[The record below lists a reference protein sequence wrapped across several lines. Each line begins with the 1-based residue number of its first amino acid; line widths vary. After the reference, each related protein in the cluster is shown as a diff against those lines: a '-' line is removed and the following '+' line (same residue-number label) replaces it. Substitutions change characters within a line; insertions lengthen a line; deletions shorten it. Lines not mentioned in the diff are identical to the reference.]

1 MYIYVYILYILN
13 YIIYICIYIY
23 IIYIL
28 YIYILYY
35 ILYILYY
42 IYKNIYTYTRTHKYI
57 NIYIYIYV
65 CIPFITQQSSSDI
78 VKEKWNYGVEQTLP
92 FVSKVSKHYLIISN
106 WKKLRS

>member
-1 MYIYVYILYILN
+1 MYL
-13 YIIYICIYIY
+13 YIY
-23 IIYIL
+23 ISYIY

-57 NIYIYIYV
+57 NIYIYV